1 MAGDS
6 GARRRWS
13 SNRSTRA
20 SGPSS
25 AHLGLFLDR
34 HRVARGNHHRVWFFS
49 NPARDQRLT
58 RAPPF
63 ANPAAGYATDIA
75 TTSANSGAITAAL
88 KTPTADIRYAPIDH
102 PNDPPKIS
110 PPQRASSRSAGTD
123 APGAQS
129 EMRHPVRKNKLLSSL
144 TLFRFL
150 IVRCTDTTT
159 ATTPST
165 NPATRRSARSRTSS
179 SPAGA

>member
-88 KTPTADIRYAPIDH
+88 KTPTADIRYAPITDT
-102 PNDPPKIS
+102 PPKYL
-110 PPQRASSRSAGTD
+110 PRVLAPGRDER

-129 EMRHPVRKNKLLSSL
+129 RK
-144 TLFRFL
+144 
-150 IVRCTDTTT
+150 
-159 ATTPST
+159 PSE
-165 NPATRRSARSRTSS
+165 RE
-179 SPAGA
+179 